1 MKTVDFFYLGSRIVK
16 SLVIGF
22 SVGFGLPV
30 LAEQPDP
37 EAFIQASPLI
47 LTLSEDEV
55 LDQSTGNANFHHS
68 PPSTISSSINQRP
81 ATEKANIGCNMDM
94 IPDVNSDTS
103 LSSRMVGECNFNYK
117 Y

>member
-47 LTLSEDEV
+47 LTL
-55 LDQSTGNANFHHS
+55 
-68 PPSTISSSINQRP
+68 
-81 ATEKANIGCNMDM
+81 
-94 IPDVNSDTS
+94 
-103 LSSRMVGECNFNYK
+103 
-117 Y
+117 